1 MRNKAVA
8 IMILI
13 GVIVLMIYAA
23 RDGRPA
29 AYTLQGCVE
38 VTGRQGVCCEDDSY
52 WVSGSAT
59 LAKYDADWNLVALNE
74 DPFEGYEIEVNHIGD
89 IDIYQHELYVGAEHF
104 MDGVGKNIQI
114 AVYDADTLKLK
125 HTFPFE
131 PESGQ
136 LECSGIAV
144 DPDTNTVWMCSWVGE
159 DSGKYL
165 YKYDLASGE
174 YLGRVEMKEPPVWV
188 QGIAYHDGYFYLTAD
203 DGDADDD
210 EPDHIYRT
218 KIKQGAA
225 SCKVT
230 PERTLDDVT
239 RQGEI
244 EGLTF
249 DEDAGQLLVLYNRG
263 ARIVLGMP
271 KGFYEGYDREISE
284 VFQYDIGK

>member
-8 IMILI
+8 VLILT
-13 GVIVLMIYAA
+13 GVIALMIFAA
-23 RDGRPA
+23 RDSRPA
-29 AYTLQGCVE
+29 AYTLQGSVE
-38 VTGRQGVCCEDDSY
+38 VTGRQGVCCEDGSY

-125 HTFPFE
+125 RTFSFE

-144 DPDTNTVWMCSWVGE
+144 DPDANTVWMCSWVGE

-203 DGDADDD
+203 DGDADDG

-284 VFQYDIGK
+284 VFQYEIGK